1 MTIYYERNAAQE
13 EGTALIPDMPGYS
26 NFKHKPFAK
35 MVTEQDQ
42 IWWLYWHYANL
53 LKDSNIESLD
63 DRLTKVEEN
72 DKKQDNEI
80 AAIKDELQK
89 IKCWLY
95 NMVLNSITYDVT
107 QGKFASSMATNRRNW
122 QAQNFTAMRVDD
134 LATYTVE
141 EAAKLNIR
149 HIIVDGRSYYM
160 DIVEPDEPAIAEQ
173 MSYSCADFNPDEYV
187 KKSDLTLIDTD
198 NLEAHEIMG
207 VLKKDSGTD
216 YPNWVPYMRP
226 YTAGDLNNSWVLFND
241 HVIAPKDK
249 E

>member
-1 MTIYYERNAAQE
+1 MAIYYDRNAAQE
-13 EGTALIPDMPGYS
+13 EGSALIPDMPGYS
-26 NFKHKPFAK
+26 DFKHKPFEK

-42 IWWLYWHYANL
+42 IWWLYWHYAKL
-53 LKDSNIESLD
+53 LTDTSIGDLD
-63 DRLTKVEEN
+63 DRMDALEEN
-72 DKKQDNEI
+72 DKKQDEEI
-80 AAIKDELQK
+80 KKLREEVDK

-107 QGKFASSMATNRRNW
+107 QGKFAASIATNRRNW

-160 DIVEPDEPAIAEQ
+160 GIGEPDEPAIAEQ

-216 YPNWVPYMRP
+216 YPDWVPYMRP
-226 YTAGDLNNSWVLFND
+226 YTAYDLAHGWVLFND
-241 HVIAPKDK
+241 HVIAAK